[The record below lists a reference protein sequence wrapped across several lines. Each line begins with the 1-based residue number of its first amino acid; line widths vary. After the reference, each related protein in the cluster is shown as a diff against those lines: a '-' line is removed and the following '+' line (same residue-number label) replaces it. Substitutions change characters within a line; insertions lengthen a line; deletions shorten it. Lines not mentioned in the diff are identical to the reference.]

1 MTDALDDTKDAEK
14 EVGEAVDKVTEFRSE
29 LNRVMKTSLSIQDEL
44 VGKNDK
50 EKDSIDNLEEAYARL
65 QASKKMEKDS
75 DDSDMDGLIVNFDQD
90 ALDEEM
96 AELQTA
102 IDNVDL
108 NMPEAP
114 PLQFGDQ
121 LDTFLREQAPAFE
134 QGYDTFINS
143 LTDMNMHGAERR
155 IRIEEATRNAF
166 IKTTGEMLKS
176 HIKAQFVKDS
186 VNEASANREVA
197 LQVFTSAKT
206 LAIEK
211 AGALKSIVISNAQA
225 MAGIVGNM
233 AKATA
238 SAIAGLGP
246 MALVGAPVVI
256 AGMMALTKA
265 LQSHIVNRKGFA
277 DGGMVEGVGNTDKV
291 PALLT
296 SGELVLNS
304 AQQDRL
310 ADSLQSGGQ
319 VVNINISAPLVDES
333 IVDVIIPKI
342 NEAINDNKAVLDI

>member
-1 MTDALDDTKDAEK
+1 
-14 EVGEAVDKVTEFRSE
+14 
-29 LNRVMKTSLSIQDEL
+29 MKTSLSIQDEL

-225 MAGIVGNM
+225 MA
-233 AKATA
+233 
-238 SAIAGLGP
+238 
-246 MALVGAPVVI
+246 
-256 AGMMALTKA
+256 
-265 LQSHIVNRKGFA
+265 
-277 DGGMVEGVGNTDKV
+277 
-291 PALLT
+291 
-296 SGELVLNS
+296 
-304 AQQDRL
+304 
-310 ADSLQSGGQ
+310 
-319 VVNINISAPLVDES
+319 
-333 IVDVIIPKI
+333 
-342 NEAINDNKAVLDI
+342 